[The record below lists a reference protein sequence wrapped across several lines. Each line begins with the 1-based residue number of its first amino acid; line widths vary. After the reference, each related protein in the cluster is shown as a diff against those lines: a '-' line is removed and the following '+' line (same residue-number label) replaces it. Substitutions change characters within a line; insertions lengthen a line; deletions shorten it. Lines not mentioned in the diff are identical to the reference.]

1 MKLVFAAFL
10 CVCAWEDFRE
20 KKFRFY
26 FYGSA
31 ASVAAAWTAGYYI
44 ILLDWADMY
53 EAHLWLAMRGAALIP
68 GILLLVLSKITKGAV
83 GQGDGFFFLVSGM
96 YLGFWDNVALL
107 FFWPADLQPLG
118 NGDAYMGDV

>member
-20 KKFRFY
+20 KKISVLFLWA
-26 FYGSA
+26 A

-53 EAHLWLAMRGAALIP
+53 EAHL
-68 GILLLVLSKITKGAV
+68 
-83 GQGDGFFFLVSGM
+83 
-96 YLGFWDNVALL
+96 
-107 FFWPADLQPLG
+107 
-118 NGDAYMGDV
+118 

>member
-20 KKFRFY
+20 KKISVLFLWA
-26 FYGSA
+26 A

-53 EAHLWLAMRGAALIP
+53 
-68 GILLLVLSKITKGAV
+68 
-83 GQGDGFFFLVSGM
+83 
-96 YLGFWDNVALL
+96 
-107 FFWPADLQPLG
+107 
-118 NGDAYMGDV
+118 